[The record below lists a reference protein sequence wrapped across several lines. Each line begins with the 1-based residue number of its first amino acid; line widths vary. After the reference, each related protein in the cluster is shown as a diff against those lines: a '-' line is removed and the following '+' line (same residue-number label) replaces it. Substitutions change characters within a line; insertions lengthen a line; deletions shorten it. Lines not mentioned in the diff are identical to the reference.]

1 MEGFMSSPIGQK
13 QEITTSL
20 MDAFYHT
27 REAPPEFGFGTSVRP
42 PLNDCEEAAPGPG
55 AYTIKTT
62 VLGDVPQSSIRS
74 APQFSLRS
82 REKFGN
88 PMLKAVDPTTMLE
101 PGPGHYKARVVNP
114 QEDCAPKFSF
124 PKSSH
129 PREKSKLAPGP
140 GAYQLKPSVG
150 RQVLST
156 KKSTEGTDFGRGDRP
171 PLLQMSTADV
181 GPGEYGCGIAA
192 CTKQVDSRKST
203 CSMPKFGTGTRNQ
216 AAIGA
221 RMANDDIPGPGNYM
235 LPPALAGS
243 GTAAYPFKSAPK
255 PSMSGRE
262 KFGSPF
268 GW

>member
-1 MEGFMSSPIGQK
+1 MEGFGSSPVGQK

-114 QEDCAPKFSF
+114 QEDCAPKYYYEPASPTPFS
-124 PKSSH
+124 PPCPGRGVGPVSSAPARRAGPRARGRRSPPPPRGSSPPPPP
-129 PREKSKLAPGP
+129 PREPRVGRSGSCGACLASWAPAPASP
-140 GAYQLKPSVG
+140 GAPRGSSPG
-150 RQVLST
+150 FWRRQ
-156 KKSTEGTDFGRGDRP
+156 RR
-171 PLLQMSTADV
+171 A
-181 GPGEYGCGIAA
+181 
-192 CTKQVDSRKST
+192 
-203 CSMPKFGTGTRNQ
+203 
-216 AAIGA
+216 
-221 RMANDDIPGPGNYM
+221 
-235 LPPALAGS
+235 
-243 GTAAYPFKSAPK
+243 
-255 PSMSGRE
+255 
-262 KFGSPF
+262 
-268 GW
+268 

>member
-1 MEGFMSSPIGQK
+1 MPGAPVAFLKLNAAFSTSRRARSTREEPAEHVTHQNIEGVQVIGLRTSDRGSSRSGAEAKPIGVPAGMEGFMSSPIGQK

-129 PREKSKLAPGP
+129 PREKSKLDTISSENDQLRKIISSGESARRS
-140 GAYQLKPSVG
+140 YQ
-150 RQVLST
+150 T
-156 KKSTEGTDFGRGDRP
+156 HRGGDVHR
-171 PLLQMSTADV
+171 TA
-181 GPGEYGCGIAA
+181 
-192 CTKQVDSRKST
+192 R
-203 CSMPKFGTGTRNQ
+203 
-216 AAIGA
+216 
-221 RMANDDIPGPGNYM
+221 
-235 LPPALAGS
+235 
-243 GTAAYPFKSAPK
+243 
-255 PSMSGRE
+255 
-262 KFGSPF
+262 
-268 GW
+268 